1 MSIRMSL
8 TRHCQ
13 RACAGLIGLVVLSGV
28 ASNNFTRPL
37 CAQQPKSTAQNE
49 AAEAKAEEK
58 GPASSRRAIAY
69 YSEAAGFQNKGAYEL
84 AIEQWKKL
92 LDEFPEDPLASKG
105 WHYMGICYTQ
115 LEEPNYAE
123 AAIAFTHALKD
134 DTLEVR
140 EESLINLA
148 WCLFSQ
154 GRAATPSSPEY
165 RQGLEQ
171 ARARLSEFLK
181 SYSTGSYIDQAF
193 FYLGEI
199 EYSLGNIDKS
209 IPYYQ
214 KLLDTP
220 AMQKSSLR
228 AGALYAI
235 AVAYEEAGKDG
246 NAIKRFQQFLSEYPK
261 NALAGEVSV
270 RLSDILLKQGKTD
283 EAAKLLAGVVEGEAG
298 KMSDYARLRLGYAA
312 STQGRNEEAI
322 EHYTELLEQFP
333 DSKHAP
339 TAALSLGQCLYK
351 SGLYDQALEKF
362 SQVLPAKDAQAA
374 EAAHWMAITLQRQN
388 RSPEALKIAQEALEW
403 GVDSP
408 NTVNLLMDYAD
419 ALYADPESLDKA
431 REAYEKIAKEH
442 PDDALAPRAAYN
454 AAFAA
459 LQGGMLPEARQWAES
474 FLNLYPHDPLR
485 NDVTAIAAEVLLQQ
499 GEHATAA
506 TAYEKLRQADP
517 QNPAIDRWTLRLGT
531 AHYLA
536 GDYADA
542 VKLLTSEAA
551 RFKNSDQQAEA
562 EFVLGASYL
571 YQEQVAE
578 AIAHLTNSHQAN
590 TAWSNADEVLLL
602 LAEAHQRNKD
612 NAAARKTLESLLEQY
627 PNTRLKPQVEYKL
640 AQLSAAMSQFD
651 EAIRRYEGVVS
662 SPDAASYHNFA
673 TFGIVLCLMQK
684 EDYAQALE
692 RVQPLL
698 AQRLR
703 DSMGGEARL
712 AEGVCLRKTGKE
724 AQAIVALEEF
734 LTTKPTGTSLASG
747 LYELGLAYTQQ
758 GELSKATASFQRIV
772 QEVPDYPALDKVIY
786 EIAWNQQE
794 SGQVAEATKA
804 FQQLVDRFPNS
815 EFRAEATYMLAQQQY
830 ETQDYSRAAETY
842 TSVLAG
848 TQDPEL
854 REKTQY
860 KLGWSLFQQQRYPQ
874 AAKEF
879 AAQAQAFATGT
890 LAVDAKFM
898 LAECSFKQEQYEA
911 ALPAYQEARQAVE
924 SSGNSV
930 ASDQVKSLIYLHGA
944 QCLRE
949 LARWQECEQWLSV
962 VMEDYPKSP
971 YLWTAVYELGYCKQ
985 KQEQPTEALKYY
997 GQVVEN
1003 NHNELS
1009 ARARFMMGEVY
1020 FSQRDFKR
1028 AIEEFTRVAYGF
1040 GGDRAPDEIKNW
1052 QAKSAY
1058 EAARCYEMLASDLRG
1073 DSQNKAIAGARK
1085 FYEDIVNEHAQH
1097 ELAKQASSRLGELQK
1112 ALR

>member
-1 MSIRMSL
+1 MSIRMSQSQRYL
-8 TRHCQ
+8 
-13 RACAGLIGLVVLSGV
+13 RACVGLIVLSGL

-37 CAQQPKSTAQNE
+37 CAQQPDSKAQE
-49 AAEAKAEEK
+49 ESAETKAEKK

-123 AAIAFTHALKD
+123 AATAFGNALED
-134 DTLEVR
+134 AALEVR

-154 GRAATPSSPEY
+154 GRAAKSSSPEY

-171 ARARLSEFLK
+171 ARERLREFLR
-181 SYSTGSYIDQAF
+181 SYSTGSYVDQAY

-199 EYSLGNIDKS
+199 EYSLGEIDKS

-214 KLLDTP
+214 KLLDTR
-220 AMQKSSLR
+220 ALQKSSLR
-228 AGALYAI
+228 PGALYAI
-235 AVAYEEAGKDG
+235 AVAYEEAKQDE
-246 NAIKRFQQFLSEYPK
+246 NAIKRFRQFLTEYPK

-283 EAAKLLAGVVEGEAG
+283 EAAKLLAGVVQGEAG
-298 KMSDYARLRLGYAA
+298 KMSDYALLRLGYAA
-312 STQGRNEEAI
+312 STQGKNEEAA
-322 EHYTELLEQFP
+322 EHYAELLKQFP
-333 DSKHAP
+333 NSKHAS
-339 TAALSLGQCLYK
+339 TAALSLGQCLYR
-351 SGLYDQALEKF
+351 SGQYDQALEKF

-388 RSPEALKIAQEALEW
+388 KTSEALKIVREALEW

-408 NTVNLLMDYAD
+408 NSVSLQMDYAD

-431 REAYEKIAKEH
+431 REAYEKIVKEH

-459 LQGGMLPEARQWAES
+459 LQGGKLPEARQLAEL
-474 FLNLYPHDPLR
+474 FLNRYPQDPLR
-485 NDVTAIAAEVLLQQ
+485 NDVSAIAAEVLLQQ

-506 TAYEKLRQADP
+506 TAYEKLRRADP
-517 QNPAIDRWTLRLGT
+517 NNPAFDRWTLRLGT

-542 VKLLTSEAA
+542 VKLLTSEAG
-551 RFKNSDQQAEA
+551 RFKSSDQQAEA

-571 YQEQVAE
+571 YLEKVAE
-578 AIAHLTNSHQAN
+578 AIAHLNASHQAN
-590 TAWSNADEVLLL
+590 TTWSNADEVLLM
-602 LAEAHQRNKD
+602 LAEAHERNKNND
-612 NAAARKTLESLLEQY
+612 AARKTLESLLQQY
-627 PNTRLKPQVEYKL
+627 PNTLLKPQVEYKL
-640 AQLSAAMSQFD
+640 AQLSAAMNQFD

-662 SPDAASYHNFA
+662 NPDASSYHNFA
-673 TFGIVLCLMQK
+673 TYGIVWCLMQK

-698 AQRLR
+698 AQGLR
-703 DSMGGEARL
+703 DSVGGEARL
-712 AEGVCLRKTGKE
+712 AEGVCLRKTGQE

-734 LTTKPTGTSLASG
+734 LTTKPTGTSLANG

-772 QEVPDYPALDKVIY
+772 QEIPDYPARDKVLY

-794 SGQVAEATKA
+794 SGQVVEATET
-804 FQQLVDRFPNS
+804 FEQLVDKFPNS

-830 ETQDYSRAAETY
+830 ETRDYSRAAETY

-879 AAQAQAFATGT
+879 SEQAQAFATGS

-911 ALPAYQEARQAVE
+911 ALPAYKEARQAVE
-924 SSGNSV
+924 SSDNSV
-930 ASDQVKSLIYLHGA
+930 ASEQVKSLIYLHGA

-949 LARWQECEQWLSV
+949 LARWQECEQWLNV
-962 VMEDYPKSP
+962 VMKVYPKSP
-971 YLWTAVYELGYCKQ
+971 YLWTAIYELGYCKQ
-985 KQEQPTEALKYY
+985 KQEQPLEALKYY

-1003 NHNELS
+1003 NRNELG

-1020 FSQRDFKR
+1020 FSQRDFQR

-1040 GGDRAPDEIKNW
+1040 GGDKAPDDIKNW

-1058 EAARCYEMLASDLRG
+1058 EAARCYEMLANDLRG

-1112 ALR
+1112 TLR

>member
-1 MSIRMSL
+1 MSIRKSL
-8 TRHCQ
+8 TQRSL
-13 RACAGLIGLVVLSGV
+13 RACVGLIVLSGV
-28 ASNNFTRPL
+28 ASNSLTRPL
-37 CAQQPKSTAQNE
+37 CAQEPDSKSQKE
-49 AAEAKAEEK
+49 AAEAKPEKK

-69 YSEAAGFQNKGAYEL
+69 YSEAAGFQNKGAYKL

-123 AAIAFTHALKD
+123 AATAFTHALKD
-134 DTLEVR
+134 AALEVR
-140 EESLINLA
+140 EESMINLA

-154 GRAATPSSPEY
+154 GRAAKPGSPEY

-171 ARARLSEFLK
+171 ARDRLSEFLK
-181 SYSTGSYIDQAF
+181 SYSTGSYLDQAY

-199 EYSLGNIDKS
+199 EYSLGDIDKS

-220 AMQKSSLR
+220 ALQKSNLR
-228 AGALYAI
+228 PGALYAL
-235 AVAYEEAGKDG
+235 AVAHEEAKQDEK
-246 NAIKRFQQFLSEYPK
+246 AAKRYQQFLTEYPQ
-261 NALAGEVSV
+261 NTLANEVSV

-283 EAAKLLAGVVEGEAG
+283 EAAKLLAGVVQGEAG
-298 KMSDYARLRLGYAA
+298 KMSDYALLRLGYAA
-312 STQGRNEEAI
+312 STQGKNEEAV
-322 EHYTELLEQFP
+322 EHYTELLKKFP
-333 DSKHAP
+333 NSKHAP
-339 TAALSLGQCLYK
+339 TAALSLGQCLFK

-388 RSPEALKIAQEALEW
+388 KSPEALKIAQEALGW
-403 GVDSP
+403 GIESP

-419 ALYADPESLDKA
+419 ALYANPQELDKA
-431 REAYEKIAKEH
+431 REAYEKIVTEH

-459 LQGGMLPEARQWAES
+459 LQGGKLPEAQQWAE
-474 FLNLYPHDPLR
+474 LYLSRYPQDPLR

-499 GEHATAA
+499 GEHAAAA

-517 QNPAIDRWTLRLGT
+517 QNPAFDRWTLRLGT

-536 GDYADA
+536 GNYADA

-551 RFKNSDQQAEA
+551 RFKSSDQQAEA
-562 EFVLGASYL
+562 GFVLGASYL
-571 YQEQVAE
+571 YQENMAA
-578 AIAHLTNSHQAN
+578 AIEHLTASHQAN
-590 TAWSNADEVLLL
+590 ATWSSADEVLLM

-640 AQLSAAMSQFD
+640 AQLSAAMNQFD
-651 EAIRRYEGVVS
+651 EAIERYQGVVN

-673 TFGIVLCLMQK
+673 TYGIVWCLMQK
-684 EDYAQALE
+684 EDYVQALE

-703 DSMGGEARL
+703 DSVGAEAKL

-734 LTTKPTGTSLASG
+734 LTTKPTGTSLANG

-758 GELSKATASFQRIV
+758 GELSKATASFQRII

-786 EIAWNQQE
+786 EVAWNQQE
-794 SGQVAEATKA
+794 SGQVAEATQA
-804 FQQLVDRFPNS
+804 FQQLVDKFPNS

-842 TSVLAG
+842 TGVLAD

-874 AAKEF
+874 AAQEF

-911 ALPAYQEARQAVE
+911 ALPAYEQARQAVE
-924 SSGNSV
+924 SSANSV
-930 ASDQVKSLIYLHGA
+930 ASEQVKSLIYLHGA

-949 LARWQECEQWLSV
+949 LERWKECEQWLDV
-962 VMEDYPKSP
+962 VMKDYPKSP

-985 KQEQPTEALKYY
+985 KLEQPTEALKYY

-1003 NHNELS
+1003 NHNELG

-1020 FSQRDFKR
+1020 FAQRDFQR
-1028 AIEEFTRVAYGF
+1028 AIEDFTRVAYGF
-1040 GGDRAPDEIKNW
+1040 GADKAPDDIKNW

-1073 DSQNKAIAGARK
+1073 ESQSKAIAGARK
-1085 FYEDIVNEHAQH
+1085 FYEDIVSEHAQH

-1112 ALR
+1112 TLR